1 MEQGDGRFLL
11 TLSGCPNWVFR
22 CGCFL
27 EKGFSGGDLVNLG
40 NEWTGQLPPPGEVNR
55 EPGFSLLSGL

>member
-1 MEQGDGRFLL
+1 ME
-11 TLSGCPNWVFR
+11 
-22 CGCFL
+22 
-27 EKGFSGGDLVNLG
+27 LG